1 MGVKEWKKRG
11 EKDGRKKKPQG
22 SKISGYT
29 VVNRAGR
36 SWRTEGALTSDM
48 GMDSLEFA
56 PLLLGLALVLYFLTL
71 LLFLCLA
78 MLIYIFCATVC
89 WEYVTCFFILVLQ
102 EITVKRL
109 P

>member
-1 MGVKEWKKRG
+1 MEPAQAKKFVTVNND
-11 EKDGRKKKPQG
+11 EKG
-22 SKISGYT
+22 
-29 VVNRAGR
+29 AGDLK
-36 SWRTEGALTSDM
+36 TPLTSDM

-56 PLLLGLALVLYFLTL
+56 RLLLGLALVLYFLTL